1 MLEKVT
7 GVLSSAKEKKEN
19 IANNLSENTGH
30 GKDREVTE
38 GQIFF
43 FLKTVHRVAR
53 VSVHVSMNTRLSPS
67 GPVINV
73 VACPGCEP

>member
-7 GVLSSAKEKKEN
+7 GVLSSAKEKN

-38 GQIFF
+38 GHIFF
-43 FLKTVHRVAR
+43 FSKLFTG
-53 VSVHVSMNTRLSPS
+53 SP
-67 GPVINV
+67 
-73 VACPGCEP
+73 E